1 MSETTYKIFHNRTAE
16 NIKFEICRLRES
28 ALNTNSRTDERNNL
42 EFIETLLNEQI
53 LDFKAIN
60 PSKDQL
66 DTRANWHDF
75 LINRTQLSFNECLL
89 ILLGINPIHANRL
102 DSDLFKTKLNDVT
115 NMKKSLLNLIFFQ
128 RVENHLL
135 RERFQSNSIN
145 KEEFIKWAMDYK
157 YLRKIED

>member
-28 ALNTNSRTDERNNL
+28 ALNTNSRIDERNNL

-53 LDFKAIN
+53 LDFKALN
-60 PSKDQL
+60 PSKSQL
-66 DTRANWHDF
+66 TIRADWHNF
-75 LINRTQLSFNECLL
+75 LVNKTKLSFNECLL
-89 ILLGINPIHANRL
+89 ILLGINPIHAKQL
-102 DSDLFKTKLNDVT
+102 DSDLYKTKLNDVT
-115 NMKKSLLNLIFFQ
+115 NMKKDSLNLIFFQ

-135 RERFQSNSIN
+135 RERFQSDSIN

>member
-16 NIKFEICRLRES
+16 NIKFEVTRLRES
-28 ALNTNSRTDERNNL
+28 ILKTTNQSDQSDNL

-53 LDFKAIN
+53 IDFKATN

-66 DTRANWHDF
+66 ATRNDWQDF
-75 LINRTQLSFNECLL
+75 LIKKTKLSFNECLL

-135 RERFQSNSIN
+135 RERFQSDSIN

>member
-1 MSETTYKIFHNRTAE
+1 MPETTYKIFHNRTAE
-16 NIKFEICRLRES
+16 NIKFEVTRLRES
-28 ALNTNSRTDERNNL
+28 ILKTTNQSDQSDNL

-53 LDFKAIN
+53 LDFKTTN
-60 PSKDQL
+60 PSKNQL
-66 DTRANWHDF
+66 ATRADWHDF
-75 LINRTQLSFNECLL
+75 LINKNKLSFNECLL